1 MQPKAITAAS
11 RYRQSGFLMCSLMKG
26 RTCGTMSSSQ
36 QVARSMRH
44 TPAALQ
50 GFQSSSSSFSS
61 WLKNVAVVQF
71 LIKEALQLKRTSDY
85 STPNYHY
92 NLSFGEVNKIETFI
106 SLSPPQK
113 FVNTTSVKQDA
124 DRGKVF
130 LTAIQQDEQAP
141 TTWNTGEFQIH

>member
-1 MQPKAITAAS
+1 
-11 RYRQSGFLMCSLMKG
+11 
-26 RTCGTMSSSQ
+26 MSSSQ

-50 GFQSSSSSFSS
+50 GFQSSSSAIFILVKECDSS
-61 WLKNVAVVQF
+61 SVLDQRS
-71 LIKEALQLKRTSDY
+71 LQLKRTSDY

-106 SLSPPQK
+106 FISSTK
-113 FVNTTSVKQDA
+113 ITNTTSVKQDA

-130 LTAIQQDEQAP
+130 LTTIQQDEQAP
-141 TTWNTGEFQIH
+141 TT